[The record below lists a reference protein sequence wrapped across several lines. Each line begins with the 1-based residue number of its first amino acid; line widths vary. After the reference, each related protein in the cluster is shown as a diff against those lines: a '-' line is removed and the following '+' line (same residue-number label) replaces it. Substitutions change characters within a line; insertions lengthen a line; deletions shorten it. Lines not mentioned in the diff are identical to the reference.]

1 MYSSKGNEVR
11 QERKRNMLNLVLKD
25 FRILKHYWWNAPIY
39 GFCGLFA
46 FSLVL
51 GDSTLTATTVGA
63 TYMLMERACDLDAR
77 NNSEII
83 INSLPVHRRDIVLAK
98 YLSVFP
104 YAALAIL
111 SFILAQ
117 VVVSV
122 TGIPIL
128 GVTGPLSNLSLE
140 KFMGAVVAV
149 IVLISFYYPIYFK
162 LGHRRSKWAGMIL
175 FFCLVFFIPLSGYL
189 LAGEYGV
196 VRNPILLN
204 IIDLLGRL
212 GSWQQTQAD
221 WQIAS
226 YMFVLAMILMSA
238 SVRLSLRFYRNKEF

>member
-1 MYSSKGNEVR
+1 
-11 QERKRNMLNLVLKD
+11 MLNLVLKD
-25 FRILKHYWWNAPIY
+25 FRILKHYLWIAPIY

-46 FSLVL
+46 FSLAM
-51 GDSTLTATTVGA
+51 GDSTLIATTVGA
-63 TYMLMERACDLDAR
+63 TFMLMERACDLDAR

-83 INSLPVHRRDIVLAK
+83 MNSLPLRRRDIVLAK

-104 YAALAIL
+104 YAAFAIL

-122 TGIPIL
+122 TGMPVL
-128 GVTGPLSNLSLE
+128 GVFGPLSNLSLE

-162 LGHRRSKWAGMIL
+162 LGHRRSKWAGMTL
-175 FFCLVFFIPLSGYL
+175 FFFLVFFIPLSGYL

-196 VRNPILLN
+196 VHNPILLN
-204 IIDLLGRL
+204 IKDILEGL

-226 YMFVLAMILMSA
+226 YMLVLALILMSA
-238 SVRLSLRFYRNKEF
+238 SVRLSLRFYTRREF

>member
-1 MYSSKGNEVR
+1 
-11 QERKRNMLNLVLKD
+11 MLNLVLKD
-25 FRILKHYWWNAPIY
+25 YRILKRYLWIAPIY

-46 FSLVL
+46 FSLAM
-51 GDSTLTATTVGA
+51 GDSTLIATTVGA
-63 TYMLMERACDLDAR
+63 TFMLMERACDLDAR

-83 INSLPVHRRDIVLAK
+83 MNSLPLRRRDIVLAK

-122 TGIPIL
+122 TGMPVL
-128 GVTGPLSNLSLE
+128 GVFGPLSNFSLE
-140 KFMGAVVAV
+140 KFMGAMVAV

-162 LGHRRSKWAGMIL
+162 LGYQRSKWAGITL
-175 FFCLVFFIPLSGYL
+175 FFFLVFFIPLSGHL

-196 VRNPILLN
+196 VSNPILLN
-204 IIDLLGRL
+204 IIDILERL

-226 YMFVLAMILMSA
+226 YMLVLALILMSA
-238 SVRLSLRFYRNKEF
+238 SARLSMRFYARREF

>member
-1 MYSSKGNEVR
+1 
-11 QERKRNMLNLVLKD
+11 MLNLVLKD
-25 FRILKHYWWNAPIY
+25 YRILKHHWWNAPIY

-46 FSLVL
+46 FSLAL
-51 GDSTLTATTVGA
+51 GDHTLTATTVGA

-104 YAALAIL
+104 YAALAML
-111 SFILAQ
+111 SFVFAQ
-117 VVVSV
+117 VLVSV
-122 TGIPIL
+122 TGIPVL
-128 GVTGPLSNLSLE
+128 GINGPLSHLSLV
-140 KFMGAVVAV
+140 KFMAAVVAV

-162 LGHRRSKWAGMIL
+162 LGHRRGKWAGMFL
-175 FFCLVFFIPLSGYL
+175 FFFLVFFIPLWGYL

-204 IIDLLGRL
+204 IIDLLERL
-212 GSWQQTQAD
+212 GSWQQTQAN

-226 YMFVLAMILMSA
+226 YMLVLALILMSV

>member
-1 MYSSKGNEVR
+1 
-11 QERKRNMLNLVLKD
+11 MLNLVLKD
-25 FRILKHYWWNAPIY
+25 FRILKSYLWIALIY
-39 GFCGLFA
+39 GFSGLFA
-46 FSLVL
+46 FSLAM
-51 GDSTLTATTVGA
+51 GDSTLNATTVGA
-63 TYMLMERACDLDAR
+63 TYMLMERACDLDGR

-83 INSLPVHRRDIVLAK
+83 MNSLPLRRRDIVLAK

-122 TGIPIL
+122 TGIPVL
-128 GVTGPLSNLSLE
+128 GVLGPLSNISWV

-149 IVLISFYYPIYFK
+149 IVLVSFYYPIYFK
-162 LGHRRSKWAGMIL
+162 LGHQRSKWAGMTL
-175 FFCLVFFIPLSGYL
+175 FFFLVFFMPLSSYL

-212 GSWQQTQAD
+212 GRWQQTQAD

-226 YMFVLAMILMSA
+226 YMLVLALILMSA
-238 SVRLSLRFYRNKEF
+238 SVRLSLRFYRKKEF